1 MRDLVEGD
9 VLSQRL
15 LNEDL
20 KHLTSRISKKAAH
33 YADGRPGTDAFAPE
47 RDNCGETS
55 CKGRRHDAES
65 GLGGGSVGSVL
76 AFGACDGLALRRWE
90 GAGFQGASGR
100 VDEAWGSLRAENAGK
115 YYVKGP
121 HNVFFD
127 VAPFRYENWA
137 AYQQGAQKLFLDP
150 SRSLKITGKGDD
162 RITRSGDTAWVTRT
176 CHIAAEMKEGKPI
189 ELDCRHTVIWV
200 RQAGRW
206 LIAHEH
212 VSVPLPG

>member
-1 MRDLVEGD
+1 MTRKVGWAAVLLV
-9 VLSQRL
+9 LCWYS
-15 LNEDL
+15 
-20 KHLTSRISKKAAH
+20 
-33 YADGRPGTDAFAPE
+33 GRATALP
-47 RDNCGETS
+47 S
-55 CKGRRHDAES
+55 
-65 GLGGGSVGSVL
+65 GGGREPD
-76 AFGACDGLALRRWE
+76 FKALQAE
-90 GAGFQGASGR
+90 